1 MAPLVEEDDDEERES
16 VSFTS
21 KPKTETVTPGFT
33 GNPSVQNW
41 MNAPSEDEEDEDED
55 EDE

>member
-1 MAPLVEEDDDEERES
+1 MAPLVEEEDDEERES

-33 GNPSVQNW
+33 NPNVQNW